1 MIELEHICKTFRVA
15 KRNAGMGEA
24 VRALFRREYTL
35 IHALQ
40 DISFQIRDGEMVG
53 YIGPNGAGKSSTI
66 KIMSGILNPDSGMC
80 RIDGLIPWKNRR
92 AHVRNIGVV
101 FGQRSQLWWDVPV
114 IDSYQ
119 LLRDIYRVP
128 GQKYQKRLCELTDAL
143 ALGDFLHTPLRLL
156 SLGQR
161 MRAEL
166 GGSLL
171 HSPKLLFLDEPTIG
185 LDAVSKLQL
194 RDFLLSENHAHGTTI
209 MLTTHD
215 MEDISAL
222 CRRVLVLGHGKKL
235 FDGEL
240 PALLARYDTMRTLRV
255 RYAGEITL
263 SALPESVQISRDG
276 DFYVLAYPQQQVPT
290 DHILS
295 LLQSAGPIAELTLHE
310 RSMDRMIADMYQEMA
325 L

>member
-1 MIELEHICKTFRVA
+1 MPYIDVQGLTKTFTVRK
-15 KRNAGMGEA
+15 KRDGHLLREKST
-24 VRALFRREYTL
+24 VCALD
-35 IHALQ
+35 HV
-40 DISFQIRDGEMVG
+40 SFQVEQGELLG
-53 YIGPNGAGKSSTI
+53 YIGPNGAGKSTTV
-66 KIMSGILNPDSGMC
+66 KLLCGILTAD
-80 RIDGLIPWKNRR
+80 DGTATVGGLVPWQSRR
-92 AHVRNIGVV
+92 QHAQSIGVV

-128 GQKYQKRLCELTDAL
+128 ETQYQQRLSELTDAL
-143 ALGDFLHTPLRLL
+143 SLGDFLHTPLRLL

-240 PALLARYDTMRTLRV
+240 PALLARSDTMRTLRV

-263 SALPESVQISRDG
+263 PALPESVQISRDG

>member
-1 MIELEHICKTFRVA
+1 MPYIDVQGLTKTFTVRK
-15 KRNAGMGEA
+15 KRDGHLLREKST
-24 VRALFRREYTL
+24 VCALD
-35 IHALQ
+35 HV
-40 DISFQIRDGEMVG
+40 SFQVEQGELLG
-53 YIGPNGAGKSSTI
+53 YIGPNGAGKSTTV
-66 KIMSGILNPDSGMC
+66 KLLCGILTADEGTATV
-80 RIDGLIPWKNRR
+80 DGLIPWQSRKQH
-92 AHVRNIGVV
+92 AQSIGVV

-128 GQKYQKRLCELTDAL
+128 ETQYQQRLSELTDAL
-143 ALGDFLHTPLRLL
+143 SLGDFLHTPLRLL

-171 HSPKLLFLDEPTIG
+171 HSPRLLFLDEPTIG

-263 SALPESVQISRDG
+263 SALPEGVQISRDG

>member
-1 MIELEHICKTFRVA
+1 MPYIDVQGLTKTFTVRK
-15 KRNAGMGEA
+15 KRDGHLLREKST
-24 VRALFRREYTL
+24 VCALD
-35 IHALQ
+35 HV
-40 DISFQIRDGEMVG
+40 SFQVEQGELLG
-53 YIGPNGAGKSSTI
+53 YIGPNGAGKSTTV
-66 KIMSGILNPDSGMC
+66 KLLCGILTAD
-80 RIDGLIPWKNRR
+80 DGTATVGGLVPWQSRR
-92 AHVRNIGVV
+92 QHAQSIGVV

-128 GQKYQKRLCELTDAL
+128 EAQYQQRLSELTDAL
-143 ALGDFLHTPLRLL
+143 SLGDFLHTPLRLL

-263 SALPESVQISRDG
+263 PALPESVQISRDG
-276 DFYVLAYPQQQVPT
+276 DFYVLAYPQQQVST

>member
-1 MIELEHICKTFRVA
+1 MPYIDVQGLTKTFTVRK
-15 KRNAGMGEA
+15 KRDGHLLREKST
-24 VRALFRREYTL
+24 VCALD
-35 IHALQ
+35 HV
-40 DISFQIRDGEMVG
+40 SFQVEQGELLG
-53 YIGPNGAGKSSTI
+53 YIGPNGAGKSTTV
-66 KIMSGILNPDSGMC
+66 KLLCGILTADAGTATVG
-80 RIDGLIPWKNRR
+80 GLIPWQSRKQH
-92 AHVRNIGVV
+92 AQSIGVV

-128 GQKYQKRLCELTDAL
+128 ETQYQQRLSELTDAL
-143 ALGDFLHTPLRLL
+143 SLGDFLHTPLRLL

-166 GGSLL
+166 SGSLL

>member
-1 MIELEHICKTFRVA
+1 MPYIDVQGLTKTFTVRK
-15 KRNAGMGEA
+15 KRDGHLLREKST
-24 VRALFRREYTL
+24 VCALD
-35 IHALQ
+35 HV
-40 DISFQIRDGEMVG
+40 SFQVEQGELLG
-53 YIGPNGAGKSSTI
+53 YIGPNGAGKSTTV
-66 KIMSGILNPDSGMC
+66 KLLCGILTAD
-80 RIDGLIPWKNRR
+80 DGTATVGGLVPWQSRR
-92 AHVRNIGVV
+92 QHAQSIGVV

-128 GQKYQKRLCELTDAL
+128 ETQYQQRLSELTDAL
-143 ALGDFLHTPLRLL
+143 SLGDFLHTPLRLL

-171 HSPKLLFLDEPTIG
+171 HSPGLLFLDEPTIG

-263 SALPESVQISRDG
+263 PALPESVQISRDG

>member
-1 MIELEHICKTFRVA
+1 MPYIDVQGLTKTFTVRK
-15 KRNAGMGEA
+15 KRDGYLLREKNT
-24 VRALFRREYTL
+24 VCALD
-35 IHALQ
+35 HV
-40 DISFQIRDGEMVG
+40 SFQIEKGELIG
-53 YIGPNGAGKSSTI
+53 YIGPNGAGKSTTV
-66 KIMSGILNPDSGMC
+66 KLLCGILTAD
-80 RIDGLIPWKNRR
+80 DGTATVGALVPWQNRKEHAR
-92 AHVRNIGVV
+92 RIGVV

-128 GQKYQKRLCELTDAL
+128 ETQYRRRLEELTDAL
-143 ALGDFLHTPLRLL
+143 ALDDFLHTPLRLL

-171 HSPKLLFLDEPTIG
+171 HSPELLFLDEPTIG

-194 RDFLLSENHAHGTTI
+194 RDFLLRENREHGTTI
-209 MLTTHD
+209 LLTTHD

-235 FDGEL
+235 FDGDL
-240 PALLARYDTMRTLRV
+240 SALLARYDTQRTLRV
-255 RYAGEITL
+255 RFAGD
-263 SALPESVQISRDG
+263 APLPDFPQGVQITRDG
-276 DFYVLAYPQQQVPT
+276 DFYVLTYPQKVIST
-290 DHILS
+290 DCILS
-295 LLQSAGPIAELTLHE
+295 QLQRAGAIAELTLHE
-310 RSMDRMIADMYQEMA
+310 RSIDRMIADMYQEMA

>member
-1 MIELEHICKTFRVA
+1 MPYIDVQGLTKTFTVRK
-15 KRNAGMGEA
+15 KRDGHLLREKST
-24 VRALFRREYTL
+24 VCALD
-35 IHALQ
+35 HV
-40 DISFQIRDGEMVG
+40 SFQVEQGELLG
-53 YIGPNGAGKSSTI
+53 YIGPNGAGKSTTV
-66 KIMSGILNPDSGMC
+66 KLLCGILTAD
-80 RIDGLIPWKNRR
+80 DGTATVGGLLPWQSRR
-92 AHVRNIGVV
+92 QHAQSIGVV

-128 GQKYQKRLCELTDAL
+128 EAQYQQRLSELTNAL
-143 ALGDFLHTPLRLL
+143 SLGDFLHTPLRLL

-263 SALPESVQISRDG
+263 PALPESVQISRDG

>member
-1 MIELEHICKTFRVA
+1 MLEIKELTRVYG
-15 KRNAGMGEA
+15 RFT
-24 VRALFRREYTL
+24 ALNRL
-35 IHALQ
+35 SI
-40 DISFQIRDGEMVG
+40 QIGDGELHGFV
-53 YIGPNGAGKSSTI
+53 GPNGAGKSTTV
-66 KIMSGILNPDSGMC
+66 KLLCGILTADDGTATVG
-80 RIDGLIPWKNRR
+80 GLIPWQSRKQH
-92 AHVRNIGVV
+92 AQSIGVV

-143 ALGDFLHTPLRLL
+143 SLGDFLHTPLRLL

-240 PALLARYDTMRTLRV
+240 PTLLARYDTMRTLRV

>member
-1 MIELEHICKTFRVA
+1 MLEIKELTRVYG
-15 KRNAGMGEA
+15 RFT
-24 VRALFRREYTL
+24 ALNRL
-35 IHALQ
+35 SI
-40 DISFQIRDGEMVG
+40 QIGDGELHGFV
-53 YIGPNGAGKSSTI
+53 GPNGAGKSTTV
-66 KIMSGILNPDSGMC
+66 KLLCGILTADDGTATVG
-80 RIDGLIPWKNRR
+80 GLIPWQSRKQH
-92 AHVRNIGVV
+92 AQSIGVV

>member
-1 MIELEHICKTFRVA
+1 MPYIDVQGLTKTFTVRK
-15 KRNAGMGEA
+15 KRDGHLLREKST
-24 VRALFRREYTL
+24 VCALD
-35 IHALQ
+35 HV
-40 DISFQIRDGEMVG
+40 SFQVEQGELLG
-53 YIGPNGAGKSSTI
+53 YIGPNGAGKSTTV
-66 KIMSGILNPDSGMC
+66 KLLCGILTADDGTATVG
-80 RIDGLIPWKNRR
+80 GLIPWQSRKQH
-92 AHVRNIGVV
+92 AQSIGGV

-240 PALLARYDTMRTLRV
+240 PTLLARYDTMRTLRV

>member
-1 MIELEHICKTFRVA
+1 MLREKSTVC
-15 KRNAGMGEA
+15 
-24 VRALFRREYTL
+24 ALD
-35 IHALQ
+35 HV
-40 DISFQIRDGEMVG
+40 SFQVEQGELLG
-53 YIGPNGAGKSSTI
+53 YIGPNGAGKSTTV
-66 KIMSGILNPDSGMC
+66 KLLCGILTAD
-80 RIDGLIPWKNRR
+80 DGTATVGGLVPWQSRR
-92 AHVRNIGVV
+92 QHAQSIGVV

-128 GQKYQKRLCELTDAL
+128 EAQYQQRLSELTDAL
-143 ALGDFLHTPLRLL
+143 SLGDFLHTPLRLL

-171 HSPKLLFLDEPTIG
+171 HSPRLLFLDEPTIG

-263 SALPESVQISRDG
+263 PALPESVQISRDG

>member
-1 MIELEHICKTFRVA
+1 MPYIDVQGLTKTFTVRK
-15 KRNAGMGEA
+15 KRDGHLLREKST
-24 VRALFRREYTL
+24 VCALD
-35 IHALQ
+35 HV
-40 DISFQIRDGEMVG
+40 SFQVEQGELLG
-53 YIGPNGAGKSSTI
+53 YIGPNGAGKSTTV
-66 KIMSGILNPDSGMC
+66 KLLCGILTADDGTATVG
-80 RIDGLIPWKNRR
+80 GLIPWKSRR
-92 AHVRNIGVV
+92 QHAQGIGVV

-128 GQKYQKRLCELTDAL
+128 ETQYQQRLSELTDAL
-143 ALGDFLHTPLRLL
+143 SLGDFLHTPLRLL

-263 SALPESVQISRDG
+263 SALPEGVQISRDG